1 MGSIAGGRWNC
12 GVEAT
17 LEAIG
22 GKWKPLILWHL
33 QQAPERFSGLR
44 RLIPQVTE
52 KMLTQ
57 QLRELERDE
66 LVVRT
71 VYAGSPE
78 GRVCDERARQD
89 AGTRPQGHVRLGRR
103 ADPQGEPRHRIHAPG
118 HWPPRASRPLTG
130 QGSRSSIDSPAG
142 SATAQQMDG
151 RFRPSRVRHDGLE
164 LEGQVDLQRVVA
176 MAPVLAEQRGD
187 TLDPLVEVLAWTYS
201 LAAVRARLASDW
213 K

>member
-33 QQAPERFSGLR
+33 QQAPERFSGLG

-71 VYAGSPE
+71 VYAQVPPRVEYAMSE
-78 GRVCDERARQD
+78 LGRTLVPVLRAMCDWGDERIRRESPAT
-89 AGTRPQGHVRLGRR
+89 ASTRPATGRLVQAGR
-103 ADPQGEPRHRIHAPG
+103 
-118 HWPPRASRPLTG
+118 
-130 QGSRSSIDSPAG
+130 
-142 SATAQQMDG
+142 
-151 RFRPSRVRHDGLE
+151 
-164 LEGQVDLQRVVA
+164 
-176 MAPVLAEQRGD
+176 
-187 TLDPLVEVLAWTYS
+187 
-201 LAAVRARLASDW
+201 
-213 K
+213 